1 MTSAVLS
8 LLPEL
13 VELLFFGLSS
23 IGLAV
28 AGAYIEHFAYLNVQ
42 TGDSTLG
49 LWASVIGVAAF
60 YFAYLMAT
68 DKFGPKLTE
77 LRHAVASADR
87 SG

>member
-1 MTSAVLS
+1 MTSTVLS

-13 VELLFFGLSS
+13 LELLFFGLSS
-23 IGLAV
+23 IGLAA
-28 AGAYIEHFAYLNVQ
+28 AGAYIEHFAYLTVQ

-49 LWASVIGVAAF
+49 VWASVIGVAAF

-77 LRHAVASADR
+77 LRYAEAAPDR
-87 SG
+87 AE